1 MLFAKLIFLKN
12 IQSLSEINNETLY
25 EIARNLQTVDLN
37 NIGDTRIFEE
47 EFTGFV
53 ATGSIEFSFETDTQN
68 INVGDV
74 FGSLLS
80 GTHNTSTIV
89 AITKD
94 TICYTISN
102 STIYQLITKEPNL
115 IELLYSPIAHES
127 ELTTI

>member
-1 MLFAKLIFLKN
+1 
-12 IQSLSEINNETLY
+12 
-25 EIARNLQTVDLN
+25 LQTVNLS
-37 NIGDTRIFEE
+37 NIGDTRIIEE

-53 ATGSIEFSFETDTQN
+53 ITGSIGFSSETDTQN
-68 INVGDV
+68 INVGGV

-80 GTHNTSTIV
+80 KTHNTSTLV

-115 IELLYSPIAHES
+115 IELLYSPIVHES